1 LRALGLQVEIHADHF
16 APEAQ
21 DVEWLESVGQRAW
34 VVVTKD
40 ERILRDPAECRALR
54 AAGVHAVFFGRQKI
68 SAEEMLADFE
78 AVAPKL
84 VARFSQARK
93 PTYVVIRKGGRM
105 ETLKLSDV

>member
-1 LRALGLQVEIHADHF
+1 MGLQVEIHADHF

-21 DVEWLESVGQRAW
+21 DVEWLEIVGQRAW

-54 AAGVHAVFFGRQKI
+54 EAGVHAVFFGRQKV

-78 AVAPKL
+78 AVVSKL
-84 VARFSQARK
+84 TARLSQAEK
-93 PTYVVIRKGGRM
+93 PTWVVIRKGGKI
-105 ETLKLSDV
+105 ETLRPPRERFR